1 MQTPTQQ
8 LAGLTSRKEKNG
20 STVITAKFFVATYA
34 EALGIGTPFSIS
46 GLSRTAITCE
56 QEEHGQGYVVTA
68 TYQGAT
74 GDDGTSSTYDEATA
88 LPIYEWSP
96 SFEQVDITTHPKI
109 KTLLEKYEGVVDKTN
124 GTIQWAEELS
134 NPVSSGTNSALSGKG
149 GQTPVTANPMFGV
162 REYLSLGGIWS
173 KRSIKKAIP
182 PTLFSQVGKII
193 DAPPDPT
200 NGGFPSPGNRFWLT
214 MPPSVMSRGADW
226 EITERWML
234 SGVDSQRAK
243 DAAKDIYESLNLT
256 GGNP

>member
-1 MQTPTQQ
+1 MQNTTSSLQ
-8 LAGLTSRKEKNG
+8 LSGLTSRKEKNG

-34 EALGIGTPFSIS
+34 EALGIGTPSFIS
-46 GLSRTAITCE
+46 GLGRTAISCE

-74 GDDGTSSTYDEATA
+74 GDDGTSSSYDEATA

-96 SFEQVDITTHPKI
+96 SFEQVDILTHPKI

-124 GTIQWAEELS
+124 GTIQWPEELS
-134 NPVSSGTNSALSGKG
+134 NPAGSNTSSLSGNKS
-149 GQTPVTANPMFGV
+149 QTPVTSNPMLGV

-173 KRSIKKAIP
+173 KRSIKKTIP
-182 PTLFSQVGKII
+182 ATLFSDVGKII
-193 DAPPDPT
+193 DNPPDPT
-200 NGGFPSPGNRFWLT
+200 GGSFPSPGNRFWLT
-214 MPPSVMSRGADW
+214 MPPSVMSRGTDW

-243 DAAKDIYESLNLT
+243 DAAKDIYESLTLS
-256 GGNP
+256 NP